1 MLSFCGKVKTMNIQK
16 QGDELLVLMGSMV
29 REKRLER
36 GLSLKELAGKAD
48 IKVNLLSEIE
58 EGRKGMSIEIFFKIK
73 QALDVSFG
81 FLFGE
86 D

>member
-1 MLSFCGKVKTMNIQK
+1 MNIQK